1 MSQPRSDAAPLSR
14 SFISVA
20 ESETTGGLSTIGV
33 LTNDVSLYGRQ
44 YAVGGLDAEKLPV
57 NPGHDAFVVGAMVN
71 SGFAL

>member
-1 MSQPRSDAAPLSR
+1 
-14 SFISVA
+14 
-20 ESETTGGLSTIGV
+20 V